1 MVGSAFACAMMAVD
15 FGNRRPDSG
24 LGLLVLV
31 VNVALEGSRC
41 LLGCVLVTDLVGWL
55 LQETVDR

>member
-1 MVGSAFACAMMAVD
+1 MGIRDWTVSGFGFLILAVT
-15 FGNRRPDSG
+15 
-24 LGLLVLV
+24 
-31 VNVALEGSRC
+31 VALEGSRC